1 MTGMVAKRCRS
12 GGRSGAASVEP
23 VARGSR
29 GVAGLEAW
37 TGRRKRFTAVRR
49 R

>member
-12 GGRSGAASVEP
+12 GGRLVAAYVEP
-23 VARGSR
+23 VARGLR
-29 GVAGLEAW
+29 GIDRLEAW